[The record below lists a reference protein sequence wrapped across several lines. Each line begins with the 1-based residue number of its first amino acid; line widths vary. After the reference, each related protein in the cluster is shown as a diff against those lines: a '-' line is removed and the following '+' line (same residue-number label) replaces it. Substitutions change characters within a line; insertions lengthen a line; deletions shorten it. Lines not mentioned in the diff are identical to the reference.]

1 MHAMKNHFCQKF
13 PLMIHEPGSW
23 SILAELSL
31 RIVPRCFRSSQR
43 KSQDYENCLHL
54 PRLVALL
61 KSPPP
66 QPLHLKIEKLASS
79 PLTKA
84 ALVHAN
90 QLRKSI
96 IAQTHVFKT
105 CLSIVLFI
113 PYFRLWYFGHFS
125 FVIFFLVFFHLALQI
140 VNKGYIIFSY
150 FCNFVTKSKKENEK
164 WDERIF
170 QKFL

>member
-1 MHAMKNHFCQKF
+1 MRISWLKLSHACNEKSLLSEVSPN
-13 PLMIHEPGSW
+13 EPGSW

-125 FVIFFLVFFHLALQI
+125 FVIFFLVFFHLAHLALQN
-140 VNKGYIIFSY
+140 VNKDYVIFS
-150 FCNFVTKSKKENEK
+150 
-164 WDERIF
+164 
-170 QKFL
+170 